1 MKVEAGQ
8 IKKRKKTETV
18 WYDERKKKN
27 KAGVDEAKKK
37 QIYQDYI
44 SVHLTWSD

>member
-8 IKKRKKTETV
+8 IEKRKKTGTV

-27 KAGVDEAKKK
+27 EAGMDEAKKE
-37 QIYQDYI
+37 QTYQDYI